1 MMPRKRIAVVGAGGF
16 ARELAWLI
24 SDIAHDPSRQKLA
37 DTMEV
42 AGFLVSDPT
51 KVSERDSEIL
61 GDFSW
66 LEKNHVDGLAMG
78 IGSPE
83 VRLRLSQ
90 ELKRRFPLDSVAG
103 LGPSERQVS
112 RVLPVS
118 RGGHNRRRNDRNRQR
133 QD

>member
-1 MMPRKRIAVVGAGGF
+1 MPSQRIAVVGAGGF

-37 DTMEV
+37 APMEV
-42 AGFLVSDPT
+42 AGFLVSDAT
-51 KVSERDSEIL
+51 KVSKRDSEIL

-66 LEKNHVDGLAMG
+66 LEENHVDGLAMG
-78 IGSPE
+78 IGS
-83 VRLRLSQ
+83 RSSLA
-90 ELKRRFPLDSVAG
+90 LKPRTQAAFPADSVAG
-103 LGPSERQVS
+103 LGPSQRQVS

-118 RGGHNRRRNDRNRQR
+118 RGGHNRRGNDRNRQR